1 MIKTTLEDGQGS
13 GTTWRIDGEGTG
25 HVIVHPHPPRNE
37 TLTLLPVRERMTLN
51 GDGTTFDMRV
61 DGSVNEQIFSILPK
75 EGEQQRDRYIASM
88 NIVIADA
95 GATLNKFG
103 SLNALTNG
111 MSLCWITDECGTVVI
126 ADGLVSNW
134 EFVRLSGGKPAYGA
148 TTGAFRASNVSGA
161 SEGYLIQIDF
171 DEIFGI
177 KWGFRLRHGT
187 NDRLELVVKDDVTGV
202 DQFDAI
208 CYGSEF

>member
-1 MIKTTLEDGQGS
+1 MIKTTLEDGRGS

-25 HVIVHPHPPRNE
+25 HVIVHPHPPSNE

-61 DGSVNEQIFSILPK
+61 DGSVNEQVFSVHPK
-75 EGEQQRDRYIASM
+75 NLA
-88 NIVIADA
+88 
-95 GATLNKFG
+95 
-103 SLNALTNG
+103 ALTNG
-111 MSLCWITDECGTVVI
+111 MTLCWVTDEFGTVVI

-134 EFVRLSGGKPAYGA
+134 EFVRLSGGNPAYGDS
-148 TTGAFRASNVSGA
+148 TSSFRASNVSGT

-187 NDRLELVVKDDVTGV
+187 NDRLELVIKDDVTGV